1 MVFWK
6 RDDQQLD
13 EHVSGEVLPNHDG
26 TFQVSVDLDLSS
38 VPGEDWGRYRC
49 VFQLDGIEDIVTRL
63 DPSVILS
70 NWVKPVGTSYIIG
83 VSVGVLLAAAAAAAV
98 GVVLYR
104 RRKGSDVSSEN
115 TEEQNPPPEVQPL
128 TTNVEP

>member
-1 MVFWK
+1 MG
-6 RDDQQLD
+6 RALCR
-13 EHVSGEVLPNHDG
+13 E
-26 TFQVSVDLDLSS
+26 QVSVDLDLSS

-70 NWVKPVGTSYIIG
+70 NWVKTGGTSYIIG

-104 RRKGSDVSSEN
+104 RRKDPDKLQKTASE
-115 TEEQNPPPEVQPL
+115 
-128 TTNVEP
+128 

>member
-1 MVFWK
+1 MVFWT
-6 RDDQQLD
+6 RDDQEIH
-13 EHVSGEVLPNHDG
+13 EHVDSGDVLPNHDG
-26 TFQVSVDLDLSS
+26 TFQLSVGLDLSS

-49 VFQLDGIEDIVTRL
+49 VVQVDGIEDIVTRL

-70 NWVKPVGTSYIIG
+70 NWVKPVGSSNIIG
-83 VSVGVLLAAAAAAAV
+83 GSVGVLLAVAAAAV

-104 RRKGSDVSSEN
+104 RRKGSDVSSQI
-115 TEEQNPPPEVQPL
+115 TEEQNPPPEDQPL